1 MKIKLPPS
9 SQNWIS
15 LIGATIALISLFM
28 IAFLFSLSL
37 FLGEGGL
44 YLGIVIFIL
53 LPAVLIAG
61 LFLVP
66 IGMFLKIRK
75 ERKYGKIEQLGWPRI
90 DLNDTR
96 HRNAFFIFSIG
107 TTIFLFLSALGS
119 YEAFHFT
126 ESTRF
131 CGTLCHYIMVPEH
144 TAYQN
149 SPHAKVLCASCHVGP
164 GAGWYVRSKLSGAY
178 QVYATLAK
186 KYPKPIPT
194 PIKNLRPAREV
205 CEQCHWP
212 QKFYAHKLRLETHY
226 LNDKEN
232 TRWDIRLIMKIG
244 AEHSAL
250 GLQEGIH
257 WHINPNIK
265 IEYIA
270 NDERNEEL
278 PWVRYTNLETGD
290 TTIYID
296 QENLIAEEDISTHQI
311 KTMEC
316 TDCHNRPSHDYRAPA
331 IFINQAITSGE
342 IPHSLPEIKSVA
354 MGILG
359 EEFTTTDSAL
369 AAIREYIENYY
380 QENYSETVQEQAQ
393 LIEQAISGVQN
404 AFSKNIFPE
413 MRVRWDA
420 YPNNIGHQEFKGCFR
435 CHNNNHTSKQGAV
448 IRKDCNLCHYINAQ
462 GKFGEM
468 EVAQVGENLEFKH
481 PVDIDQAWKESLCI
495 DCHTGLN
502 P

>member
-1 MKIKLPPS
+1 MKIKLPQS

-15 LIGATIALISLFM
+15 LIGVTVALISLFM
-28 IAFLFSLSL
+28 IVFLFAISI

-61 LFLVP
+61 LVLIP

-75 ERKYGKIEQLGWPRI
+75 ERKYEKTEYPGWPKV
-90 DLNDTR
+90 DLNEPR
-96 HRNAFFIFSIG
+96 QRNAFFIFTIG

-131 CGTLCHYIMVPEH
+131 CGELCHYIMVPEH

-149 SPHAKVLCASCHVGP
+149 SPHAKVLCVSCHVGP

-178 QVYATLAK
+178 QVYATLVK

-226 LNDKEN
+226 LNDEEN

-257 WHINPNIK
+257 WHINPNIL

-270 NDERNEEL
+270 TDEQHEEL
-278 PWVRYTNLETGD
+278 PWIRFINLETGD
-290 TTIYID
+290 TTVYID
-296 QENLIAEEDISTHQI
+296 QENPISEEKISNHKI
-311 KTMEC
+311 KVMDC
-316 TDCHNRPSHDYRAPA
+316 IDCHNRPSHNYRAPA
-331 IFINQAITSGE
+331 IFINEAITSGE
-342 IPHSLPEIKSVA
+342 IPQSLPEIKSA
-354 MGILG
+354 ALGILG
-359 EEFTTTDSAL
+359 EEFSTTDSAL
-369 AAIREYIENYY
+369 LEIREYIENYY
-380 QENYSETVQEQAQ
+380 QENYADTYQKKFQ
-393 LIEQAISGVQN
+393 LIDKAILGIQN

-413 MRVRWDA
+413 MKVRWDA

-435 CHNNNHTSKQGAV
+435 CHNDKHTSEQGAI
-448 IRKDCNLCHYINAQ
+448 IRKNCTLCHYINAQ

-468 EVAQVGENLEFKH
+468 EVAQVGESLEFKH
-481 PVDIDQAWKESLCI
+481 PIDIDQAWKESLCT